1 MIRRTPVRVHRE
13 QLREALRALRGFA
26 LGLALGTVM
35 AVMTRRGTGR
45 PA

>member
-1 MIRRTPVRVHRE
+1 MTEGTPDRVRRE
-13 QLREALRALRGFA
+13 QLREAFRSLRGFA